1 MKEELLK
8 LFSKDTNLDHKSLEL
23 LTTVLVTSKQNGFDY
38 LEMRIAIENLIAMK
52 IDPITSLKS
61 AFITGKTVGLT
72 KERLIDTL
80 IFYKN
85 TIVKEKDEFEK
96 VTENQQTQR
105 IAKKLELINN
115 LKLQIAEKKALISAL
130 EKEIQ
135 SSESEISALDFDIQK
150 DLNVI
155 DEAKL
160 RFENAH
166 ESILNIMNQ
175 DLNTI
180 EKEL

>member
-8 LFSKDTNLDHKSLEL
+8 IFSKDANIDNKSVEL
-23 LTTVLVTSKQNGFDY
+23 LANALVSAKQNGFDY
-38 LEMRIAIENLIAMK
+38 LELRIAIENLIAMK
-52 IDPITSLKS
+52 MDPITSLKS

-85 TIVKEKDEFEK
+85 TLVKEKDEFEK
-96 VTENQQTQR
+96 VTENQQNQR
-105 IAKKLELINN
+105 IAKRLEQINT
-115 LKLQIAEKKALISAL
+115 LKNQIAEKKALISSL

-135 SSESEISALDFDIQK
+135 SSDSEISSLDFDIQK
-150 DLNVI
+150 DLNII

-166 ESILNIMNQ
+166 GFIIGTMNK
-175 DLNTI
+175 DLSMI